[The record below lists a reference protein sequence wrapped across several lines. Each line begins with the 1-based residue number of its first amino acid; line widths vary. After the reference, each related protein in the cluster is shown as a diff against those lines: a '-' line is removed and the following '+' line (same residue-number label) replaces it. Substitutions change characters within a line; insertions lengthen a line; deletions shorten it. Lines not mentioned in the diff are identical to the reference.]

1 MIGADMDLLVY
12 DPSQV
17 CSAAL
22 AIEPIKLAPPY
33 LTTSIRHWLAAVS
46 RWAEAQAMLAP

>member
-17 CSAAL
+17 CSTAL
-22 AIEPIKLAPPY
+22 ALESITLAPPY
-33 LTTSIRHWLAAVS
+33 LTTSVRHWLAAVS
-46 RWAEAQAMLAP
+46 RWAEAQAMLSL